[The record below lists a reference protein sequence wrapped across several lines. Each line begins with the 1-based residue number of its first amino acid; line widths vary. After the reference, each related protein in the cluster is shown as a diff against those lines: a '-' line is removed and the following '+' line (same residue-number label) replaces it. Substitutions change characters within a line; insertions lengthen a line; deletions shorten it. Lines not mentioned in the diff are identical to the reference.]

1 MNSKN
6 KKVLLLT
13 DIEHGIEPIIQ
24 QVTNIQQENMLTIH
38 SYDSVIVHPY
48 GDIMRSVIIAIY
60 QENTSKYLISL
71 GFLNKS
77 YMTYIESKRFYREN
91 EELVSVEFDNF
102 FDTYDKLEEELK
114 KVIST
119 EDKNPSLLH
128 SRFDQFQQKVENIND
143 LIKVLQNAR

>member
-1 MNSKN
+1 MGGDKMNNGLKFKIFELHSSVQK
-6 KKVLLLT
+6 T
-13 DIEHGIEPIIQ
+13 YSDIK
-24 QVTNIQQENMLTIH
+24 TAC
-38 SYDSVIVHPY
+38 D
-48 GDIMRSVIIAIY
+48 IAIY

-77 YMTYIESKRFYREN
+77 YMTYIEAKRFYREN

-102 FDTYDKLEEELK
+102 FDMYDKLENELK
-114 KVIST
+114 QVIST

-128 SRFDQFQQKVENIND
+128 SRLDQFQQKVENIND